1 MTEAPAAGGQAV
13 KGMTRV
19 VLLARPGPAC
29 ERLREALQQA
39 GADLVLV
46 ADPTLSNDDEVLAAA
61 PQAVLVA
68 LDSVV
73 EDALERFDRVL
84 ADPRIA
90 VIFDEAELAAQ
101 RAGWDSARWVRH
113 LAAKLNHHHDV
124 LPPGGET
131 ESAWHPSPGRIE
143 QTGDRKLD
151 LDIAPF
157 TGEAQQL
164 AEDVPRDPGLHLQ
177 DLSLV
182 EDFAFDADDAPAQY
196 VEPDAVDESV
206 APVVVA
212 VAEIARPGL
221 ARDLE
226 DLERRAATIELADVD
241 SYGHG
246 PKRGAV
252 LIEAGL
258 GGPDAVRQLLGEL
271 PEGFPRPVLVR
282 LRLDGGRYD
291 RLVRQME
298 RAAKLPVTLAESG
311 HVAEAGHVYFMP
323 PELGLVEQ
331 AAKLVFSDAAAP
343 SSLLDALPSSD
354 SAVLFLS
361 GSDPALVD
369 VAMNSGW
376 SGALVAGQSPDGCYD
391 AMASTEVIARG
402 GVSGSPTELAE
413 QLAARWPS

>member
-1 MTEAPAAGGQAV
+1 MTEAPPAG
-13 KGMTRV
+13 GMTRV

-46 ADPTLSNDDEVLAAA
+46 ADPTLSNDDEVLAAT

-68 LDSVV
+68 LDPVV
-73 EDALERFDRVL
+73 EDALERYDRVL
-84 ADPRIA
+84 SDARIA

-101 RAGWDSARWVRH
+101 RAGWDAARWVRH

-131 ESAWHPSPGRIE
+131 ESAWHPSPGRLE
-143 QTGDRKLD
+143 QTGDRKLE

-164 AEDVPRDPGLHLQ
+164 ADDVPRDPGLHLQ

-182 EDFAFDADDAPAQY
+182 EDFAFDADDAAAQY
-196 VEPDAVDESV
+196 AEPEAVDESV
-206 APVVVA
+206 APVAAPVA
-212 VAEIARPGL
+212 AIARPGL

-311 HVAEAGHVYFMP
+311 QVAESGHVYFMP
-323 PELGLVEQ
+323 PELGLAEQ

-343 SSLLDALPSSD
+343 SSLLDALPSGD

-369 VAMNSGW
+369 MAMNTGW
-376 SGALVAGQSPDGCYD
+376 SGALIAGQSPEGCYD
-391 AMASTEVIARG
+391 AMAPTEVIARG